1 MRSLHDLAS
10 LLEAD
15 DGWEDERTIVGAL
28 YRELDSEVPPFLT
41 SATGDWKEPYL
52 TLQLAHSDG
61 TVLSVMQGDG
71 YTEFVTL
78 GVEYGGYLDAVSLI
92 DLLRGAL
99 HGRTSYVRHTRFGYG
114 VRHHFEVAGREGERL
129 GSGQPQLGLVP
140 LLLGLMPFLPDS
152 VQKRRLS
159 FERTPLSL

>member
-1 MRSLHDLAS
+1 
-10 LLEAD
+10 
-15 DGWEDERTIVGAL
+15 
-28 YRELDSEVPPFLT
+28 
-41 SATGDWKEPYL
+41 
-52 TLQLAHSDG
+52 
-61 TVLSVMQGDG
+61 MQGDG